1 MSDRHHDERAPEGAD
16 AVADIQWRRV
26 RDLAQA
32 AERLAALQAAGDL
45 DDDGE
50 VRLAR
55 ARLRAARAA
64 ERAVLADEIAD
75 RLADLRPGA
84 SGVSANL

>member
-1 MSDRHHDERAPEGAD
+1 MSDREHDEHAPDGAD
-16 AVADIQWRRV
+16 AVADTQWRRV
-26 RDLAQA
+26 RDLAQT

-50 VRLAR
+50 MRLAR

-64 ERAVLADEIAD
+64 ERALLADEIAD

-84 SGVSANL
+84 SGVSANR